1 MMRLGSSRRRRGSK
15 ASGNSK
21 ASDDE
26 TRASKNYTKSRG
38 ATELKAT
45 IRQVIKETPIG
56 TLRPMSTNEMAKIAM
71 DRGVSADEARKMP
84 TQIRLGGPLHEEWK
98 DAFTSGRFLQKN
110 GRPPRE
116 RASSSSNSTGT
127 KNASSNASEDD
138 SISAH
143 QMMLDAAYHSATG
156 RLRSET
162 PRSNDYERRRGS
174 SGGDSL
180 RSESRMSEED
190 EFDTLNLDDPSLL
203 EDLMR
208 YSGAEM

>member
-1 MMRLGSSRRRRGSK
+1 
-15 ASGNSK
+15 
-21 ASDDE
+21 
-26 TRASKNYTKSRG
+26 
-38 ATELKAT
+38 
-45 IRQVIKETPIG
+45 
-56 TLRPMSTNEMAKIAM
+56 
-71 DRGVSADEARKMP
+71 
-84 TQIRLGGPLHEEWK
+84 
-98 DAFTSGRFLQKN
+98 
-110 GRPPRE
+110 
-116 RASSSSNSTGT
+116 
-127 KNASSNASEDD
+127 
-138 SISAH
+138 
-143 QMMLDAAYHSATG
+143 MLDAAYHSATG